1 MIKLLRVDY
10 RLVHGQV
17 AISWTRAL
25 GVDCILV
32 ANDAVAADQMRQS
45 MIRMSKPQGVK
56 IVIKSIDDSIKAIN
70 SGATDKYKLLI
81 VVNCVQDAE
90 RLSAGCPF
98 IKEINLGVMPAK
110 EGTRAISKAINVNQ
124 EDINC
129 MERLLDRNVKMI
141 IQQVPTESE
150 TVVTSEILN
159 K

>member
-1 MIKLLRVDY
+1 MIKLLRVDH

-32 ANDAVAADQMRQS
+32 ANDAVVADPMRQS

-56 IVIKSIDDSIKAIN
+56 IVIKSIEDSIKAIN
-70 SGATDKYKLLI
+70 SGVTDKYKLLI

-90 RLSAGCPF
+90 RLLTGCLS

-110 EGTRAISKAINVNQ
+110 EGTKAISKAIHANQ
-124 EDINC
+124 EDIGC
-129 MERLLDRNVKMI
+129 MKRLLENNIKMI

-150 TVVTSEILN
+150 TIVTNEILD